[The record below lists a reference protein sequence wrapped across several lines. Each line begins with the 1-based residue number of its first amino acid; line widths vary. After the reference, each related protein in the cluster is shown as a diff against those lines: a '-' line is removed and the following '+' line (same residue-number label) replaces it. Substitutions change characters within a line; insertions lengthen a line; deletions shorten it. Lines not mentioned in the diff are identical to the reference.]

1 VRIVKSFEDVQIVL
15 RELLDWKSF
24 LSTKDWDFKKL
35 RIKNASPAV
44 DPNDYVTLS
53 QLGDQVKPVQDQV
66 TNLSIT
72 QASGGGGGSS
82 SGTVTNTGTLVA
94 GRLVVGNGGVNI
106 TQGSLTDETNN
117 NVSSSSH
124 GLVPKSPS
132 DATKFLNGA
141 ATPAF
146 ALVKDSDL
154 STSDI
159 TTNDVS
165 ASKHGFAPKL
175 PDDATKYLDGTGAF
189 SAPFGSGSSGFP
201 YLFVAPPSS
210 GWSWQNQN
218 VAGCTNTVDTSNNQI
233 ILTSDGVGDGLAAYV
248 RNTIAATFTITAVFT
263 HAHGGLNDGSHYS
276 ESGLIVTDG
285 TKSII
290 FGPIVYNGS
299 LYLAGYKWTNST
311 TPSAAV
317 SGFAN
322 PGMVL
327 PWTTGFL
334 FVRIVETASARKYYI
349 SDNFRTWTLVSSTS
363 NTDFLTTSKYG
374 MHIRALSVN
383 ASGTMYSFA
392 ESNP

>member
-1 VRIVKSFEDVQIVL
+1 MRIVKSFEDVQIVL
-15 RELLDWKSF
+15 RDLLDWKSL

-53 QLGDQVKPVQDQV
+53 QLGEQTKPIKEQV

-72 QASGGGGGSS
+72 QSGGGGGGG

-94 GRLVVGNGGVNI
+94 GRLIIGNGGVNI
-106 TQGSLTDETNN
+106 TQGTLTDETNN
-117 NVSSSSH
+117 NVSTSAH
-124 GLVPKSPS
+124 GL
-132 DATKFLNGA
+132 T
-141 ATPAF
+141 
-146 ALVKDSDL
+146 
-154 STSDI
+154 
-159 TTNDVS
+159 
-165 ASKHGFAPKL
+165 PKL
-175 PDDATKYLDGTGAF
+175 PNDATKYLDGTGAF

-248 RNTIAATFTITAVFT
+248 RNTVAATFTITAVFT

-334 FVRIVETASARKYYI
+334 FIRIVETASARKYYI